1 MNVKKRWR
9 YGVDPL
15 VNFCPRRTTQRPTA
29 VYPTEQMKCQ
39 KLENWPHTLKNIAI
53 STNVC
58 LLTSYPEKYC
68 NFYRRLLVRQFLLKW
83 QRRLYAADYFS
94 KKFKLELLIV
104 QHAVRQLQLRR
115 RWFVDF
121 VDFVT
126 CSQTTA
132 IIKTAICSL
141 LHMSWSL
148 VAPFSPEWW
157 RALCFEHN
165 LTMGLILHEAVR
177 QFIIHPFNHGVKLIC
192 PDINSRTIALSWH
205 N

>member
-1 MNVKKRWR
+1 MAIWR
-9 YGVDPL
+9 GPSGIL
-15 VNFCPRRTTQRPTA
+15 LPQKSHPAAHCNISQRADEMSQTW
-29 VYPTEQMKCQ
+29 KF
-39 KLENWPHTLKNIAI
+39 
-53 STNVC
+53 
-58 LLTSYPEKYC
+58 TSYPEKYC

-148 VAPFSPEWW
+148 VAPLTPEWW

-177 QFIIHPFNHGVKLIC
+177 QFIIQPFNRGVKLIC
-192 PDINSRTIALSWH
+192 PDINWRTIAVSWH